1 MTFQPK
7 DKAMDRRS
15 FMRTAALGTAG
26 LALPFG
32 NAGWIARGATLAE
45 SADKARQR
53 LIVIF
58 QRGAVDGLSVVVP
71 YRDDGYYQARKSIA
85 INPPGQPGAVL
96 DLDGHFGAHPSLA
109 SVMPLWRNKSLAFVH
124 ACGSPDPTRSH
135 FDAQIFM
142 ETGTPGRSATPD
154 GWMNRLLEQ
163 IPGPHSATQAIAFG
177 SNVPRIL
184 TGKLAV
190 ANVATGKGAGKPLAI
205 DQPDINA
212 AFAKLYGGSDA
223 MSRTF
228 QESQESRRQVMADL
242 SDEMVAA
249 DNGAPLPDG
258 FPGDA
263 ARLAKMMRQD
273 SSIQLAFLALGGWDT
288 HVNQGNAQG
297 QLAGRLKPLADG
309 LAVLANGLG
318 PSYADTVIVVMSEFG
333 RTVHENGNGGTDH
346 GHGNVMW
353 VMGGKVAGGQV
364 YGDWPTLSTASLYQG
379 RDVAVTT
386 DFRAVLEPVLSRHMG
401 MTDRTLNDVFP
412 GSFPAAAGMGRLIQA

>member
-1 MTFQPK
+1 
-7 DKAMDRRS
+7 MDRRHFIRS
-15 FMRTAALGTAG
+15 AVLGTAA

-32 NAGWIARGATLAE
+32 HAGWVARGATLADR
-45 SADKARQR
+45 STGGPKR
-53 LIVIF
+53 LVVVF
-58 QRGAVDGLSVVVP
+58 LRGAVDGLSVVTP
-71 YRDDGYYQARKSIA
+71 YGDDGYYQARKSIA
-85 INPPGQPGAVL
+85 LKPPGQPGGVL

-109 SVMPLWRNKSLAFVH
+109 AIMPYWKDRSLAFVP
-124 ACGSPDPTRSH
+124 ASGSPDPTRSH

-154 GWMNRLLEQ
+154 GWMNRLLGVL
-163 IPGPHSATQAIAFG
+163 PGPHSATQAIAFG

-184 TGKLAV
+184 TGKLQV
-190 ANVATGKGAGKPLAI
+190 ANVATGKGAGAAIAI
-205 DQPDINA
+205 DRPEVNA
-212 AFAKLYGGSDA
+212 AFARLYGGSDA

-228 QESQESRRQVMADL
+228 QEGQESRHQVMTDL
-242 SDEMVAA
+242 GSEMMAA

-273 SSIQLAFLALGGWDT
+273 PSIQLAFLALGGWDT

-297 QLAGRLKPLADG
+297 QLAGRLKPLSDG
-309 LAVLANGLG
+309 LAVLAGGLG
-318 PSYADTVIVVMSEFG
+318 PAYADTVILVISEFG

-353 VMGGKVAGGQV
+353 VMGGKVAGGQI

-379 RDVAVTT
+379 RDVAITT
-386 DFRAVLEPVLSRHMG
+386 DFRAVLDPVLGRHMG
-401 MTDRTLNDVFP
+401 MTDQTMADVLP
-412 GSFPAAAGMGRLIQA
+412 GAFVRSPGMSRLIRA